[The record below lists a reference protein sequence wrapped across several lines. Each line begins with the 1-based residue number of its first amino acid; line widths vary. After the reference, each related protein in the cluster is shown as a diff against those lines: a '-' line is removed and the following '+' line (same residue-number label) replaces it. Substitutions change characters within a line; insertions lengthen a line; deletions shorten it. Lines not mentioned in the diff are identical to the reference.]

1 MQEIFLKIRFF
12 NRGFSK
18 SLKKSTF
25 LFFLSNQVPFKGQNY
40 QKQEGAGT
48 SDQLVFSLGNKF

>member
-1 MQEIFLKIRFF
+1 MQEIFLEVNFY

-18 SLKKSTF
+18 SLKKST

-40 QKQEGAGT
+40 QKQKGAGT
-48 SDQLVFSLGNKF
+48 SDQLVFSLQNKF